1 MSVSGETFCPA
12 DDDHRQSEVEK
23 IKGPIQAPSLQIDI

>member
-1 MSVSGETFCPA
+1 MLVSGETFCPA
-12 DDDHRQSEVEK
+12 DCDNRQSEVKK